1 MALRAVTLIGVVFF
15 GECIAVA
22 RDTLRA
28 VVLDF
33 LRRRGRGVRVVAGD
47 APHCIASFLL
57 AHTLRQSLH
66 LAERTHSAAV
76 VTGIDKVSNKIGEI
90 LTGLEFIEMAPGLLD
105 RDVSFEMALHAD
117 LVTPLGREFRGIDDR
132 AGIGGVE
139 LSGAVATLARNP
151 AMRKNG
157 RRIFILRAGERRL
170 QSAGVANPTGS
181 APAPQ
186 AGAPSATPGIS
197 SDTLYQNALR
207 DYNSGRYDLSRQEF
221 SDFLKNFP
229 DSDLAGNSQFYLGE
243 IDFSQANYQDAL
255 AAYDMVLVNYPKS
268 YKLAAASLKKGE
280 AMLALGQKA
289 SAIRQFRSVVS
300 RFPGTDESKRAES
313 HLRQLAPSPAA
324 H

>member
-1 MALRAVTLIGVVFF
+1 MRIRSMAIVVAAVFF
-15 GECIAVA
+15 GAMMGQLLAPQPASGVSREIVELQQSVA
-22 RDTLRA
+22 QLLQGQQDLRSSLEQKLTELHTLVGQSLDSQNRLSTEMAALQKNMQDAQANAGAKVDTLA
-28 VVLDF
+28 TQSQGLSDNMQD
-33 LRRRGRGVRVVAGD
+33 LQARVG
-47 APHCIASFLL
+47 
-57 AHTLRQSLH
+57 
-66 LAERTHSAAV
+66 
-76 VTGIDKVSNKIGEI
+76 KVSQQVS
-90 LTGLEFIEMAPGLLD
+90 
-105 RDVSFEMALHAD
+105 DVQNL
-117 LVTPLGREFRGIDDR
+117 
-132 AGIGGVE
+132 
-139 LSGAVATLARNP
+139 
-151 AMRKNG
+151 
-157 RRIFILRAGERRL
+157 L
-170 QSAGVANPTGS
+170 QSIDAKIPGGTATATPTGS
-181 APAPQ
+181 ASAPPPS
-186 AGAPSATPGIS
+186 GAASAAPPIS

-280 AMLALGQKA
+280 AMMALGQKA

>member
-1 MALRAVTLIGVVFF
+1 MAIVVAAVFF
-15 GECIAVA
+15 GAMMGQLLAPQPASGVSREIVELQQSVA
-22 RDTLRA
+22 QLLQGQQDLRSSMEQKLAELRTLVGQSLDSQNRLSTEMAALQKNMQDAQANAGAKVDTLA
-28 VVLDF
+28 TQSQGLSDNMQD
-33 LRRRGRGVRVVAGD
+33 LQARVG
-47 APHCIASFLL
+47 
-57 AHTLRQSLH
+57 
-66 LAERTHSAAV
+66 
-76 VTGIDKVSNKIGEI
+76 KVSQQVS
-90 LTGLEFIEMAPGLLD
+90 
-105 RDVSFEMALHAD
+105 DVQNL
-117 LVTPLGREFRGIDDR
+117 
-132 AGIGGVE
+132 
-139 LSGAVATLARNP
+139 
-151 AMRKNG
+151 
-157 RRIFILRAGERRL
+157 L
-170 QSAGVANPTGS
+170 QSIDAKIPGGTATATPTGTAS
-181 APAPQ
+181 APP
-186 AGAPSATPGIS
+186 AGAASATPPIS

-313 HLRQLAPSPAA
+313 HLRQLAPSPAT

>member
-1 MALRAVTLIGVVFF
+1 V
-15 GECIAVA
+15 
-22 RDTLRA
+22 DTLA
-28 VVLDF
+28 TQSQGLSDNMQD
-33 LRRRGRGVRVVAGD
+33 LQARVG
-47 APHCIASFLL
+47 
-57 AHTLRQSLH
+57 
-66 LAERTHSAAV
+66 
-76 VTGIDKVSNKIGEI
+76 KVSQQIS
-90 LTGLEFIEMAPGLLD
+90 
-105 RDVSFEMALHAD
+105 DVQNL
-117 LVTPLGREFRGIDDR
+117 
-132 AGIGGVE
+132 
-139 LSGAVATLARNP
+139 
-151 AMRKNG
+151 
-157 RRIFILRAGERRL
+157 L
-170 QSAGVANPTGS
+170 QSIDAKIPAGTATGTSTANPTGS

>member
-1 MALRAVTLIGVVFF
+1 MRIRSMAIVVAAVFF
-15 GECIAVA
+15 GATMGQLLAPQPASGVSREIVELQQSVA
-22 RDTLRA
+22 QLLQGQQDLRSSLEQKLTELHTLVGQSLDSQNRLSTEMAALQKNMQDAQANTGAKVDTLA
-28 VVLDF
+28 TQSQGLSDNMQD
-33 LRRRGRGVRVVAGD
+33 LQARVG
-47 APHCIASFLL
+47 
-57 AHTLRQSLH
+57 
-66 LAERTHSAAV
+66 
-76 VTGIDKVSNKIGEI
+76 KVSQQVS
-90 LTGLEFIEMAPGLLD
+90 
-105 RDVSFEMALHAD
+105 DVQNL
-117 LVTPLGREFRGIDDR
+117 
-132 AGIGGVE
+132 
-139 LSGAVATLARNP
+139 
-151 AMRKNG
+151 
-157 RRIFILRAGERRL
+157 L
-170 QSAGVANPTGS
+170 QSIDAKIPGGTGTGTPTATPTGS

-313 HLRQLAPSPAA
+313 HLRQLAPSPAT

>member
-1 MALRAVTLIGVVFF
+1 MAIVVAAVFF
-15 GECIAVA
+15 GAMMGQLLAPLPASGVSREIVELQQSVA
-22 RDTLRA
+22 QLLQGQQDLRSSMEQKLAELRTLVGQSLDSQNRLSTEMAALQKNMQDAQANAGAKVDTLA
-28 VVLDF
+28 TQSQGLSDNMQD
-33 LRRRGRGVRVVAGD
+33 LQARVG
-47 APHCIASFLL
+47 
-57 AHTLRQSLH
+57 
-66 LAERTHSAAV
+66 
-76 VTGIDKVSNKIGEI
+76 KVSQQVS
-90 LTGLEFIEMAPGLLD
+90 
-105 RDVSFEMALHAD
+105 DVQNL
-117 LVTPLGREFRGIDDR
+117 
-132 AGIGGVE
+132 
-139 LSGAVATLARNP
+139 
-151 AMRKNG
+151 
-157 RRIFILRAGERRL
+157 L
-170 QSAGVANPTGS
+170 QSIDAKIPGGTATATPTGTAS
-181 APAPQ
+181 APP
-186 AGAPSATPGIS
+186 AGAASATPPIS

-313 HLRQLAPSPAA
+313 HLRQLAPSPAT

>member
-1 MALRAVTLIGVVFF
+1 MAIVVAAVFF
-15 GECIAVA
+15 GAMMGQLLAPQPASGVSREIVELQQSVA
-22 RDTLRA
+22 QLLQGQQDLRSSMEQKLAELRTLVGQSLDSQNRLSTEMAALQKNMQDAQANAGAKVDTLA
-28 VVLDF
+28 TQSQGLSDNMQD
-33 LRRRGRGVRVVAGD
+33 LQARVG
-47 APHCIASFLL
+47 
-57 AHTLRQSLH
+57 
-66 LAERTHSAAV
+66 
-76 VTGIDKVSNKIGEI
+76 KVSQQIS
-90 LTGLEFIEMAPGLLD
+90 
-105 RDVSFEMALHAD
+105 DVQNL
-117 LVTPLGREFRGIDDR
+117 
-132 AGIGGVE
+132 
-139 LSGAVATLARNP
+139 
-151 AMRKNG
+151 
-157 RRIFILRAGERRL
+157 L
-170 QSAGVANPTGS
+170 QSIDAKIPAGTATGTSTANPTGS

>member
-1 MALRAVTLIGVVFF
+1 MAVVFAAVFF
-15 GECIAVA
+15 GAMMGQLLTPQPASGVSREIVELQQSVA
-22 RDTLRA
+22 QLLQGQQDLRSSLEQKLTELHTLVGQSLDSQNRLSTEMATLQKNMQDAQANTGAKVDTLA
-28 VVLDF
+28 TQSQGLSDNMQD
-33 LRRRGRGVRVVAGD
+33 LQARVG
-47 APHCIASFLL
+47 
-57 AHTLRQSLH
+57 
-66 LAERTHSAAV
+66 
-76 VTGIDKVSNKIGEI
+76 KVSQQVS
-90 LTGLEFIEMAPGLLD
+90 
-105 RDVSFEMALHAD
+105 DVQNL
-117 LVTPLGREFRGIDDR
+117 
-132 AGIGGVE
+132 
-139 LSGAVATLARNP
+139 
-151 AMRKNG
+151 
-157 RRIFILRAGERRL
+157 L
-170 QSAGVANPTGS
+170 QSIDAKIPGGTATGTPMANPTGS

>member
-1 MALRAVTLIGVVFF
+1 MRIRSMAIVVAAVFF
-15 GECIAVA
+15 GAMIGQLLAPQPASGVSREIVELQQSVA
-22 RDTLRA
+22 QLLQGQQDLRSSLEQKLTELHTLVGQSLDSQNRLSTEMAALQKNMQDAQANAGAKVDTLA
-28 VVLDF
+28 TQSQGLSDNMQD
-33 LRRRGRGVRVVAGD
+33 LQARVG
-47 APHCIASFLL
+47 
-57 AHTLRQSLH
+57 
-66 LAERTHSAAV
+66 
-76 VTGIDKVSNKIGEI
+76 KVSQQVS
-90 LTGLEFIEMAPGLLD
+90 
-105 RDVSFEMALHAD
+105 DVQNL
-117 LVTPLGREFRGIDDR
+117 
-132 AGIGGVE
+132 
-139 LSGAVATLARNP
+139 
-151 AMRKNG
+151 
-157 RRIFILRAGERRL
+157 L
-170 QSAGVANPTGS
+170 QSIDAKIPGGTATATPTGS
-181 APAPQ
+181 ASAPPPS
-186 AGAPSATPGIS
+186 GAASAAPPIS

>member
-1 MALRAVTLIGVVFF
+1 MAIVVAAVFF
-15 GECIAVA
+15 GAMIGQLLAPQPASGVSREIVELQQSVA
-22 RDTLRA
+22 QLLQGQQDLRSSLEQKLTELHTLVGQSLDSQNRLSTEMAALQKNMQDAQANAGAKVDTLA
-28 VVLDF
+28 TQSQGLSDNMQD
-33 LRRRGRGVRVVAGD
+33 LQARVG
-47 APHCIASFLL
+47 
-57 AHTLRQSLH
+57 
-66 LAERTHSAAV
+66 
-76 VTGIDKVSNKIGEI
+76 KVSQQIS
-90 LTGLEFIEMAPGLLD
+90 
-105 RDVSFEMALHAD
+105 DVQNL
-117 LVTPLGREFRGIDDR
+117 
-132 AGIGGVE
+132 
-139 LSGAVATLARNP
+139 
-151 AMRKNG
+151 
-157 RRIFILRAGERRL
+157 L
-170 QSAGVANPTGS
+170 QSIDAKIPAGTATGTSTANPTGS

>member
-1 MALRAVTLIGVVFF
+1 MRIRSMAIVVAAVFF
-15 GECIAVA
+15 GAMIGQLLAPQPASGVSREIVELQQSVA
-22 RDTLRA
+22 QLLQGQQDLRSSLEQKLTELHTLVGQSLDSQNRLSTEMAALQKNMQDAQANAGAKVDTLA
-28 VVLDF
+28 TQSQGLWDNMQD
-33 LRRRGRGVRVVAGD
+33 LQARVG
-47 APHCIASFLL
+47 
-57 AHTLRQSLH
+57 
-66 LAERTHSAAV
+66 
-76 VTGIDKVSNKIGEI
+76 KVSQQVS
-90 LTGLEFIEMAPGLLD
+90 
-105 RDVSFEMALHAD
+105 DVQNL
-117 LVTPLGREFRGIDDR
+117 
-132 AGIGGVE
+132 
-139 LSGAVATLARNP
+139 
-151 AMRKNG
+151 
-157 RRIFILRAGERRL
+157 L
-170 QSAGVANPTGS
+170 QSIDAKIPGGTATATPTGS
-181 APAPQ
+181 ASAPPPS
-186 AGAPSATPGIS
+186 GAASAAPPIS

-280 AMLALGQKA
+280 AMMALGQKA

>member
-1 MALRAVTLIGVVFF
+1 MRIRSMAIVVAAVFF
-15 GECIAVA
+15 GAMMGQLLAPLPASGVSREIVELQQSVA
-22 RDTLRA
+22 QLLQGQQDLRSSLEQKLTELHTLVGQSLDSQNRLSTEMAALQKNMQDAQANTGAKVDTLA
-28 VVLDF
+28 TQSQGLSDNMQD
-33 LRRRGRGVRVVAGD
+33 LQARVG
-47 APHCIASFLL
+47 
-57 AHTLRQSLH
+57 
-66 LAERTHSAAV
+66 
-76 VTGIDKVSNKIGEI
+76 KVSQQVS
-90 LTGLEFIEMAPGLLD
+90 
-105 RDVSFEMALHAD
+105 DVQNL
-117 LVTPLGREFRGIDDR
+117 
-132 AGIGGVE
+132 
-139 LSGAVATLARNP
+139 
-151 AMRKNG
+151 
-157 RRIFILRAGERRL
+157 L
-170 QSAGVANPTGS
+170 QSIDAKIPGGTATGTPTATPTGS

>member
-1 MALRAVTLIGVVFF
+1 MRIRSMAIVVAAVFF
-15 GECIAVA
+15 GAMMGQLLAPQPASGVSREIVELQQSVA
-22 RDTLRA
+22 QLLQGQQDLRSSMEQKLAELRTLVGQSLDSQNRLSTEMAALQKNMQDAQANAGAKVDTLA
-28 VVLDF
+28 TQSQGLSDNMQD
-33 LRRRGRGVRVVAGD
+33 LQARVG
-47 APHCIASFLL
+47 
-57 AHTLRQSLH
+57 
-66 LAERTHSAAV
+66 
-76 VTGIDKVSNKIGEI
+76 KVSQQ
-90 LTGLEFIEMAPGLLD
+90 
-105 RDVSFEMALHAD
+105 VSEVQNL
-117 LVTPLGREFRGIDDR
+117 
-132 AGIGGVE
+132 
-139 LSGAVATLARNP
+139 
-151 AMRKNG
+151 
-157 RRIFILRAGERRL
+157 L
-170 QSAGVANPTGS
+170 QSIDAKIPGGTATATPTGS
-181 APAPQ
+181 ASAPPPS
-186 AGAPSATPGIS
+186 GAASAAPPIS

>member
-1 MALRAVTLIGVVFF
+1 MRIRSMAIVVAAVFF
-15 GECIAVA
+15 GATMGQLLAPQPASGVSREIVELQQSVA
-22 RDTLRA
+22 QLLQGQQDLRSSLEQKLTELHTLVGQSLDSQNRLSTEMAALQKNMQDAQANTGAKVDTLA
-28 VVLDF
+28 TQSQGLSDNMQD
-33 LRRRGRGVRVVAGD
+33 LQARVG
-47 APHCIASFLL
+47 
-57 AHTLRQSLH
+57 
-66 LAERTHSAAV
+66 
-76 VTGIDKVSNKIGEI
+76 KVSQQVS
-90 LTGLEFIEMAPGLLD
+90 
-105 RDVSFEMALHAD
+105 DVQNL
-117 LVTPLGREFRGIDDR
+117 
-132 AGIGGVE
+132 
-139 LSGAVATLARNP
+139 
-151 AMRKNG
+151 
-157 RRIFILRAGERRL
+157 L
-170 QSAGVANPTGS
+170 QSIDAKIPGGTATGTPTATPTGS

-313 HLRQLAPSPAA
+313 HLRQLAPSPAT

>member
-1 MALRAVTLIGVVFF
+1 MRIRSMAIVVAAVFF
-15 GECIAVA
+15 GATMGQLLAPQPASGVSREIVELQQSVA
-22 RDTLRA
+22 QLLQGQQDLRSSLEQKLTELHTLVGQSLDSQNRLSTEMAALQKNMQDAQANTGAKVDTLA
-28 VVLDF
+28 TQSQGLSDNMQD
-33 LRRRGRGVRVVAGD
+33 LQARVG
-47 APHCIASFLL
+47 
-57 AHTLRQSLH
+57 
-66 LAERTHSAAV
+66 
-76 VTGIDKVSNKIGEI
+76 KVSQQVS
-90 LTGLEFIEMAPGLLD
+90 
-105 RDVSFEMALHAD
+105 DVQNL
-117 LVTPLGREFRGIDDR
+117 
-132 AGIGGVE
+132 
-139 LSGAVATLARNP
+139 
-151 AMRKNG
+151 
-157 RRIFILRAGERRL
+157 L
-170 QSAGVANPTGS
+170 QSIDAKIPGGTATGTPTATPTGS

>member
-1 MALRAVTLIGVVFF
+1 MAIVVAAVFF
-15 GECIAVA
+15 GAMMGQLLAPQPASGVSREIVELQQSVA
-22 RDTLRA
+22 QLLQGQQDLRSSMEQKLAELRTLVGQSLDSQNRLSTEMAALQKNMQDAQANAGAKVDTLA
-28 VVLDF
+28 TQSQGLSDNMQD
-33 LRRRGRGVRVVAGD
+33 LQARVG
-47 APHCIASFLL
+47 
-57 AHTLRQSLH
+57 
-66 LAERTHSAAV
+66 
-76 VTGIDKVSNKIGEI
+76 KVSQQIS
-90 LTGLEFIEMAPGLLD
+90 
-105 RDVSFEMALHAD
+105 DVQNL
-117 LVTPLGREFRGIDDR
+117 
-132 AGIGGVE
+132 
-139 LSGAVATLARNP
+139 
-151 AMRKNG
+151 
-157 RRIFILRAGERRL
+157 L
-170 QSAGVANPTGS
+170 QSIDAKIPAGTATGTSTANPTGS
-181 APAPQ
+181 APAPP
-186 AGAPSATPGIS
+186 AGAASATPPIS

>member
-1 MALRAVTLIGVVFF
+1 MAIVVAAVFF
-15 GECIAVA
+15 GATMGQLLAPQPASGVSREIVELQQSVA
-22 RDTLRA
+22 QLLQGQQDLRSSLEQKLTELHTLVGQSLDSQNRLSTEMAALQKNMQDAQANTGAKVDTLA
-28 VVLDF
+28 TQSQGLSDNMQD
-33 LRRRGRGVRVVAGD
+33 LQARVG
-47 APHCIASFLL
+47 
-57 AHTLRQSLH
+57 
-66 LAERTHSAAV
+66 
-76 VTGIDKVSNKIGEI
+76 KVSQQVS
-90 LTGLEFIEMAPGLLD
+90 
-105 RDVSFEMALHAD
+105 DVQNL
-117 LVTPLGREFRGIDDR
+117 
-132 AGIGGVE
+132 
-139 LSGAVATLARNP
+139 
-151 AMRKNG
+151 
-157 RRIFILRAGERRL
+157 L
-170 QSAGVANPTGS
+170 QSIDAKIPGGTGTGTPTATPTGS

>member
-1 MALRAVTLIGVVFF
+1 MAIVVAAVFF
-15 GECIAVA
+15 GAMIGQLLAPQPASGVSREIVELQQSVA
-22 RDTLRA
+22 QLLQGQQDLRSSLEQKLTELHTLVGQSLDSQNRLSTEMAALQKNMQDAQANAGAKVDTLA
-28 VVLDF
+28 TQSQGLSDNMQD
-33 LRRRGRGVRVVAGD
+33 LQARVG
-47 APHCIASFLL
+47 
-57 AHTLRQSLH
+57 
-66 LAERTHSAAV
+66 
-76 VTGIDKVSNKIGEI
+76 KVSQQVS
-90 LTGLEFIEMAPGLLD
+90 
-105 RDVSFEMALHAD
+105 DVQNL
-117 LVTPLGREFRGIDDR
+117 
-132 AGIGGVE
+132 
-139 LSGAVATLARNP
+139 
-151 AMRKNG
+151 
-157 RRIFILRAGERRL
+157 L
-170 QSAGVANPTGS
+170 QSIDAKIPGGTATATPTGS
-181 APAPQ
+181 ASAPPPS
-186 AGAPSATPGIS
+186 GAASAAPPIS

-280 AMLALGQKA
+280 AMMALGQKA

>member
-1 MALRAVTLIGVVFF
+1 MRIRSMAIVVAAVFF
-15 GECIAVA
+15 GAMMGQLLAPQPASGVSREIVELQQSVA
-22 RDTLRA
+22 QLLQGQQDLRSSLEQKLTELHTLVGQSLDSQNRLSTEMAALQKNMQDAQANTGAKVDTLA
-28 VVLDF
+28 TQSQGLSDNMQD
-33 LRRRGRGVRVVAGD
+33 LQARVG
-47 APHCIASFLL
+47 
-57 AHTLRQSLH
+57 
-66 LAERTHSAAV
+66 
-76 VTGIDKVSNKIGEI
+76 KVSQQVS
-90 LTGLEFIEMAPGLLD
+90 
-105 RDVSFEMALHAD
+105 DVQNL
-117 LVTPLGREFRGIDDR
+117 
-132 AGIGGVE
+132 
-139 LSGAVATLARNP
+139 
-151 AMRKNG
+151 
-157 RRIFILRAGERRL
+157 L
-170 QSAGVANPTGS
+170 QSIDAKIPGGTATGTPTATPTGS

-313 HLRQLAPSPAA
+313 HLRQLAPSPAT